1 MARGRPDHWSRAD
14 DGRAS
19 RRAPEHGRHRA
30 RGDVARRNQRLRQP
44 AAVRPGGGLR
54 ALPAAGRV
62 GPRDAARRRCGRGL
76 HAGAVDTLSAGL
88 EHTRAR
94 RRPDRDARGRAPS
107 MALRGRGHGGHEAP
121 LGDHCRSR
129 LLRPEGRAAGGG
141 RDAACGRPRLGGRDP
156 GLSDDQRRGRAGG
169 QLAERLPEPGRKSG
183 GAGPQPVT
191 AGGGR
196 DVRVGRAGSWPPPR
210 SDSGGSGR
218 RAPCPDRLRRAGGS
232 RDIRG
237 SRNARGARREDR
249 KNPPHRQPRRL
260 HTFSWLIGIRE
271 LQLAFRFGEGRYDDQ
286 HHTKN
291 LQGVRNLSNES
302 GAVLTQSEEELEQDE
317 SAAMTMEDYLHYEEE
332 AFKTPNHG
340 DIVDGIVVR
349 VDPDEVLV
357 DIGAKAEGVISSKE
371 LGLRGEADSLGLEP
385 GDQIKVF
392 VLQPENEEGNVVL
405 SLRRA
410 RAETTWLV
418 AAEKQTDGSVI
429 DADVREQNKGGLIVN
444 VLGLRG
450 FLPSSQVARA
460 YAGSLESLVGQRIAV
475 KILEVNRK
483 RNRLIV
489 SQKAAEDE
497 DRARKREEL
506 FSRLQTGSTVKG
518 TVSGITSYGA
528 FVDIG
533 GADGLIH
540 ISELSWDRVSKVT
553 DVLQLGEEVTV
564 KVIKLDP
571 EQTRISLSL
580 RQLQQDPWEKLVQSM
595 PIGSIVEG
603 QVTKTKKYGAFL
615 QIMPGIEGLLH
626 ISELS
631 WDHVERT
638 EDVLKVGETLQVKV
652 IGIDTARRRISLS
665 LKQLSAPPASL
676 AGAAR
681 PSRQE
686 EYFDPD
692 DES

>member
-1 MARGRPDHWSRAD
+1 
-14 DGRAS
+14 
-19 RRAPEHGRHRA
+19 
-30 RGDVARRNQRLRQP
+30 L
-44 AAVRPGGGLR
+44 
-54 ALPAAGRV
+54 
-62 GPRDAARRRCGRGL
+62 
-76 HAGAVDTLSAGL
+76 T
-88 EHTRAR
+88 
-94 RRPDRDARGRAPS
+94 
-107 MALRGRGHGGHEAP
+107 
-121 LGDHCRSR
+121 
-129 LLRPEGRAAGGG
+129 
-141 RDAACGRPRLGGRDP
+141 
-156 GLSDDQRRGRAGG
+156 
-169 QLAERLPEPGRKSG
+169 
-183 GAGPQPVT
+183 
-191 AGGGR
+191 
-196 DVRVGRAGSWPPPR
+196 
-210 SDSGGSGR
+210 
-218 RAPCPDRLRRAGGS
+218 
-232 RDIRG
+232 
-237 SRNARGARREDR
+237 
-249 KNPPHRQPRRL
+249 
-260 HTFSWLIGIRE
+260 
-271 LQLAFRFGEGRYDDQ
+271 
-286 HHTKN
+286 
-291 LQGVRNLSNES
+291 NES
-302 GAVLTQSEEELEQDE
+302 GAVLTEQKEATEQDS
-317 SAAMTMEDYLHYEEE
+317 SAPMTMEDYLHFDEES
-332 AFKTPNHG
+332 FKTPNHG

-349 VDPDEVLV
+349 VDADEVLV

-371 LGLRGEADSLGLEP
+371 LGLRGDLDSVGLEP
-385 GDQIKVF
+385 GDLIKVY
-392 VLQPENEEGNVVL
+392 VLQPENDEGNVVL

-418 AAEKQTDGSVI
+418 AAEKQTDGSVM

-444 VLGLRG
+444 ILGLRG

-460 YAGSLESLVGQRIAV
+460 YAGSLESLVGQRIPV

-506 FSRLQTGSTVKG
+506 FSRLATGTTVKG

-553 DVLQLGEEVTV
+553 DVLQLGDEVTV

-580 RQLQQDPWEKLVQSM
+580 RQLQQDPWERLVQSM

-638 EDVLKVGETLQVKV
+638 EDVLKVGEDLQVKV

-665 LKQLSAPPASL
+665 LKQLSAPPANMP
-676 AGAAR
+676 AGR
-681 PSRQE
+681 SEHRSD
-686 EYFDPD
+686 EYGDVE
-692 DES
+692 DEA

>member
-1 MARGRPDHWSRAD
+1 M
-14 DGRAS
+14 
-19 RRAPEHGRHRA
+19 
-30 RGDVARRNQRLRQP
+30 
-44 AAVRPGGGLR
+44 
-54 ALPAAGRV
+54 
-62 GPRDAARRRCGRGL
+62 
-76 HAGAVDTLSAGL
+76 
-88 EHTRAR
+88 
-94 RRPDRDARGRAPS
+94 
-107 MALRGRGHGGHEAP
+107 
-121 LGDHCRSR
+121 
-129 LLRPEGRAAGGG
+129 
-141 RDAACGRPRLGGRDP
+141 
-156 GLSDDQRRGRAGG
+156 
-169 QLAERLPEPGRKSG
+169 
-183 GAGPQPVT
+183 
-191 AGGGR
+191 
-196 DVRVGRAGSWPPPR
+196 
-210 SDSGGSGR
+210 
-218 RAPCPDRLRRAGGS
+218 
-232 RDIRG
+232 
-237 SRNARGARREDR
+237 
-249 KNPPHRQPRRL
+249 
-260 HTFSWLIGIRE
+260 
-271 LQLAFRFGEGRYDDQ
+271 
-286 HHTKN
+286 
-291 LQGVRNLSNES
+291 SNES
-302 GAVLTQSEEELEQDE
+302 GAVLTQSEEETEDQ
-317 SAAMTMEDYLHYEEE
+317 SAPMTMEDYLHFEEE

-615 QIMPGIEGLLH
+615 QIMAGIEGLLH

-652 IGIDTARRRISLS
+652 IGIDTARRRISGCSQASGARQS
-665 LKQLSAPPASL
+665 LQGGLPERVDGQRHLVVRSRGRGIALLELLVAELDEQAWVGGAEATGQAKLLHAAGLVALRDQRLAERPVVLRLERIDAHGQVRAAIRIPGLGEDGHRRASGRDHSQPDRAQRAPCGHRGRCGRVVGLRGADRRPARAEQQPERAGRRRPVEVEEDPHGVGDASRRERTDRVAVAMPPCAVGDDADHNAERDHAQDALRHCDVEHTVVDAIEGHVRPCPL
-676 AGAAR
+676 AGEKSAERDPRRVFAPAGQRPRDQHPERVAPEMDSRRAR
-681 PSRQE
+681 IAVELAERREHDCEQRQ
-686 EYFDPD
+686 
-692 DES
+692 SH

>member
-1 MARGRPDHWSRAD
+1 MS
-14 DGRAS
+14 
-19 RRAPEHGRHRA
+19 
-30 RGDVARRNQRLRQP
+30 
-44 AAVRPGGGLR
+44 
-54 ALPAAGRV
+54 
-62 GPRDAARRRCGRGL
+62 
-76 HAGAVDTLSAGL
+76 T
-88 EHTRAR
+88 
-94 RRPDRDARGRAPS
+94 
-107 MALRGRGHGGHEAP
+107 
-121 LGDHCRSR
+121 
-129 LLRPEGRAAGGG
+129 
-141 RDAACGRPRLGGRDP
+141 
-156 GLSDDQRRGRAGG
+156 
-169 QLAERLPEPGRKSG
+169 
-183 GAGPQPVT
+183 
-191 AGGGR
+191 
-196 DVRVGRAGSWPPPR
+196 
-210 SDSGGSGR
+210 DSG
-218 RAPCPDRLRRAGGS
+218 
-232 RDIRG
+232 
-237 SRNARGARREDR
+237 
-249 KNPPHRQPRRL
+249 
-260 HTFSWLIGIRE
+260 
-271 LQLAFRFGEGRYDDQ
+271 
-286 HHTKN
+286 
-291 LQGVRNLSNES
+291 V
-302 GAVLTQSEEELEQDE
+302 VLTEKEEEGTDQE
-317 SAAMTMEDYLHYEEE
+317 SSMAMTMEDYLHFEEE

-340 DIVDGIVVR
+340 DIVDGVVVR

-357 DIGAKAEGVISSKE
+357 DIGAKAEGVISSK
-371 LGLRGEADSLGLEP
+371 
-385 GDQIKVF
+385 V
-392 VLQPENEEGNVVL
+392 

-418 AAEKQTDGSVI
+418 AAEKQADGTVI

-444 VLGLRG
+444 ILGLRG

-460 YAGSLESLVGQRIAV
+460 YAGSLETLVGKRIPV

-506 FSRLQTGSTVKG
+506 FSRLQTGTTVKG

-580 RQLQQDPWEKLVQSM
+580 RQLQQDPWERLVQSM
-595 PIGSIVEG
+595 PVGSIVEG

-638 EDVLKVGETLQVKV
+638 EDVLKVGENVQVKV

-676 AGAAR
+676 AGARAER
-681 PSRQE
+681 RQD
-686 EYFDPD
+686 EYPEL
-692 DES
+692 DE